1 MKAAIVPR
9 AHPRASV
16 VVLVAAMLALGGCST
31 IKGWF
36 GGKST
41 DALKPAELT
50 SFTATATPQ
59 RLWSVTVGGGE
70 DRLGARQAPSVAGGR
85 VFAAAVE
92 GGVTALDLQTGQ
104 SLWHYPSELRLA
116 GGPGVGDGLVVAGG
130 LEGDVVALDAGTGAL
145 RWTAKVGNEVL
156 AAPVIGQG
164 VVLVRSIDGRVTAF
178 DANNGNRLWFWERET
193 PALSVRGSGSPL
205 LGPGLLFVGSDDG
218 TLSAISL
225 SDGRLLWEQTVAAP
239 EGRSELDRMADI
251 DGTPALEGTTIYAT
265 SYKGRTMAIDG
276 PSGRPLWAHD
286 SGGPGSVGIGPDKV
300 VVTDPKGTVW
310 GLDKA
315 TGTAMWQ
322 QDALARRNVTAPA
335 VQGDYAVVGDYEGY
349 LHWLRLGDGAFAAR
363 TKASGNAIRAT
374 PVVVDGIL
382 LAQST
387 DGQLSA
393 WRIGEAP

>member
-1 MKAAIVPR
+1 MKAAT
-9 AHPRASV
+9 V
-16 VVLVAAMLALGGCST
+16 VTLVAAGTLALAGCST
-31 IKGWF
+31 ISGWF
-36 GGKST
+36 GGRNK
-41 DALKPAELT
+41 DMLKPAELT
-50 SFTATATPQ
+50 PITASAVPQ
-59 RLWSVTVGGGE
+59 RVWSAKVGKGE
-70 DRLGARQAPSVAGGR
+70 DLLGARQGPAVVDGR

-92 GGVTALDLQTGQ
+92 GGITALDLQTGQ
-104 SLWHYPSELRLA
+104 AVWHHDSELQLS
-116 GGPGVGDGLVVAGG
+116 GGPGAGEGLVVAGS
-130 LEGDVVALDAGTGAL
+130 LEGDVVALDAATGAQ
-145 RWTAKVGNEVL
+145 RWTAKVGNEIL
-156 AAPVIGQG
+156 AAPVVGQG

-178 DANNGNRLWFWERET
+178 DADDGNRLWFWERET
-193 PALSVRGSGSPL
+193 PTLSVRGSGSPL

-225 SDGRLLWEQTVAAP
+225 ADGRLLWEQIVAAP

-251 DGTPALEGTTIYAT
+251 DGAPALEGTTIYAT
-265 SYKGRTMAIDG
+265 SYKGRTMAVDG

-286 SGGPGSVGIGPDKV
+286 AGGPGTVAIGIDKV
-300 VVTDPKGTVW
+300 VVTDPQGTVW

-322 QDALARRNVTAPA
+322 QAALARRNVTAPA

-363 TKASGNAIRAT
+363 ADAAGDPIRAT

-387 DGQLSA
+387 GGELSA
-393 WRIGEAP
+393 WRIGAAP